1 MIEDLIGFGD
11 TVIFSIE
18 IYNKKG
24 DNPLSI
30 LTLNNKIIT
39 LGGSVIKISPATKSN
54 LIDNNENKTSKKVL
68 KMDSDAA
75 KTTEVIP

>member
-1 MIEDLIGFGD
+1 M
-11 TVIFSIE
+11 
-18 IYNKKG
+18 
-24 DNPLSI
+24 SI

-39 LGGSVIKISPATKSN
+39 LGGSVIKTSPATKSN
-54 LIDNNENKTSKKVL
+54 LININLDNNENKTPKKVL

>member
-1 MIEDLIGFGD
+1 M
-11 TVIFSIE
+11 
-18 IYNKKG
+18 
-24 DNPLSI
+24 SI

-39 LGGSVIKISPATKSN
+39 LGGSFIKTSPATKSN
-54 LIDNNENKTSKKVL
+54 LINMNLDNNENKTPKKVL

>member
-1 MIEDLIGFGD
+1 M
-11 TVIFSIE
+11 
-18 IYNKKG
+18 
-24 DNPLSI
+24 SI

-39 LGGSVIKISPATKSN
+39 LGGSVIKTSPATKSN
-54 LIDNNENKTSKKVL
+54 LINMNLDNNENKTPKKVL

>member
-1 MIEDLIGFGD
+1 M
-11 TVIFSIE
+11 
-18 IYNKKG
+18 
-24 DNPLSI
+24 SI

-39 LGGSVIKISPATKSN
+39 LGGSVIKTSPATKSN
-54 LIDNNENKTSKKVL
+54 LIDNNENKTPKKVL

>member
-1 MIEDLIGFGD
+1 M
-11 TVIFSIE
+11 
-18 IYNKKG
+18 
-24 DNPLSI
+24 SI

-39 LGGSVIKISPATKSN
+39 LGGSVIKTSSATKSN
-54 LIDNNENKTSKKVL
+54 LINMNLDNNENKIPKKVL